1 MVIRL
6 NGAHGL
12 LAADVWEPP
21 GVCNGI
27 VLMLHGG
34 GQTRHSW
41 RKAGPMLAQAG
52 WKTYAVDARGHGESY
67 WSDDGDY
74 SFDRFVDD
82 LMAMVA
88 DLGEKPVIIG
98 ASLGG
103 ITAMLAEGERDSVAR
118 ALVLVDI
125 APRVEPEGVARI
137 SAFMMGAPEGFGT
150 LDEVAAAVQAYQPHR
165 DRPVNPQS
173 MRKNVRI

>member
-6 NGAHGL
+6 KGARGL
-12 LAADVWEPP
+12 LAADVWEPAAART
-21 GVCNGI
+21 GV

-52 WKTYAVDARGHGESY
+52 WKTCAVDARGHGESY

-88 DLGEKPVIIG
+88 GLGEKPVIIG

-103 ITAMLAEGERDSVAR
+103 I
-118 ALVLVDI
+118 
-125 APRVEPEGVARI
+125 
-137 SAFMMGAPEGFGT
+137 
-150 LDEVAAAVQAYQPHR
+150 
-165 DRPVNPQS
+165 
-173 MRKNVRI
+173 